1 MKTVNRILCATDFS
15 PSSDKAV
22 QYAEKLAIEMNAEL
36 ILLHAFPTPINWTAE
51 GQQHPEDPQIVA
63 QLNSVLATSPLGAR
77 ISRVLHAGD
86 PAPVICWVGQEHRC
100 DLIVMGTHGRTGV
113 SHLLFGSVA
122 EAVLRDARCP
132 VLCIRDRDPHEQ
144 PLTRPWDMPVLAPR
158 FM

>member
-15 PSSDKAV
+15 VSSEKAV
-22 QYAEKLAIEMNAEL
+22 QYAEKLALDLGADL
-36 ILLHAFPTPINWTAE
+36 ILLHSFPTPVNWTPE
-51 GQQHPEDPQIVA
+51 GQLHPEDPRIQE
-63 QLNSVLATSPLGAR
+63 QLNAVLATSPVAAKVV
-77 ISRVLHAGD
+77 RVLQAGD
-86 PAPVICWVGQEHRC
+86 PAPVICWVGQEHQC

-122 EAVLRDARCP
+122 EYVLRNARCP
-132 VLCIRDRDPHEQ
+132 VLCIRDRDPREE